1 MSTETTEITE
11 IYQFGSRKEWLEKIN
26 EAPATS
32 LIKSRSLGSGKSSR
46 YVPLGIQE
54 ALADMFFR
62 ECDIMDET
70 IEVFS
75 NKVYDHKQKK
85 MVDNDQA
92 IVKVKLS
99 VLPNYPNAEHRII
112 SGIGAKMITSAKNSL
127 EYGAPASQS
136 AAKSNAL
143 TNFANIFG
151 RNLNREFSDGFTF
164 IKKTVGPETTGGD
177 DTTNKKD

>member
-11 IYQFGSRKEWLEKIN
+11 TTENYQFGSRKEWLEKIN
-26 EAPATS
+26 EAPAPS

-46 YVPLGIQE
+46 YVSLGIQE

-62 ECDIMDET
+62 ECDIMDNVL
-70 IEVFS
+70 EVY
-75 NKVYDHKQKK
+75 N
-85 MVDNDQA
+85 NQA
-92 IVKVKLS
+92 IIRVKLS

-164 IKKTVGPETTGGD
+164 IKKTVKPETTGGD